1 MKAFILSAGLGTRL
15 RPITNEIPKALVKIN
30 GVPLIEH
37 VIKRL
42 KANGCERFIINLYHY
57 ADKVI
62 KFLASKNYLET
73 DITISD
79 ESGQLLDT
87 GGGLK
92 KISWFFNPG
101 ESFIV
106 HNVDVISDF
115 DITELYKNHLS
126 NGKTA
131 TLAVQKRESS
141 RYFLFDEEKN
151 LCGWENIK
159 TGEQKIT
166 RKPIGNLEQ
175 FAFSGIHCVNSRIF
189 NFFPEGNVFS
199 LVDLFLKAA
208 AQEKI
213 TFFDH
218 TGSNFIDVGK
228 KENIAKAEELMKNRN
243 IF

>member
-1 MKAFILSAGLGTRL
+1 MKAFILAAGLGTRL
-15 RPITNEIPKALVKIN
+15 RPITNDIPKALVQIN

-37 VIKRL
+37 AIKRL
-42 KANGCERFIINLYHY
+42 KNNGCNKIIINLYHY

-79 ESGQLLDT
+79 ESGFLLDT

-92 KISWFFNPG
+92 KISWFFAPG

-106 HNVDVISDF
+106 HNVDIIADFEIS
-115 DITELYKNHLS
+115 ELYKRHLS
-126 NGKTA
+126 SGKIA

-141 RYFLFDEEKN
+141 RYFLFDEERS

-159 TGEQKIT
+159 TGEQKIA
-166 RKPIGNLEQ
+166 RKPVGNLGQ
-175 FAFSGIHCVNSRIF
+175 YAFSGIHSADSGIF
-189 NFFPEGNVFS
+189 KYFPEENVFS

-208 AQEKI
+208 SHEKI

-218 TGSNFIDVGK
+218 TGSRFIDVGK
-228 KENIAKAEELMKNRN
+228 KENLIKAEVTLPNMK
-243 IF
+243 

>member
-1 MKAFILSAGLGTRL
+1 MKAFILAAGLGTRL

-30 GVPLIEH
+30 GTPLIEH

-42 KANGCERFIINLYHY
+42 KNSGCDKFIINLYHY

-62 KFLASKNYLET
+62 KFLASKNYLES

-79 ESGQLLDT
+79 ESEQLLDT

-92 KISWFFNPG
+92 KISWFFSPS

-106 HNVDVISDF
+106 HNVDIITDF
-115 DITELYKNHLS
+115 DITELYRNHLS
-126 NGKTA
+126 SGKTA

-159 TGEQKIT
+159 TDEQKIT
-166 RKPIGNLEQ
+166 RKPVGNLEQ
-175 FAFSGIHCVNSRIF
+175 YAFSGIHCADSRIF
-189 NFFPEGNVFS
+189 KYFPEGNVFS

-208 AQEKI
+208 SQEKI

-218 TGSNFIDVGK
+218 TNSNFLDVGK
-228 KENIAKAEELMKNRN
+228 KENIAKAEELLKNRN